1 VNEGF
6 SIRLRRGGKTWPIDS
21 LSNDEGLVFD
31 NETDAFPRS
40 LTLEFDGDNAAT
52 TYRMN
57 RVRELRGWNAG
68 VFDLNLAER
77 DGLLF
82 VSGVDPDALPPG
94 YYWFRLWIDD
104 VIIPAKDFH
113 FHLEEDTS
121 DTVVTIDVATDP
133 RDIELTEAI
142 DDFDDE
148 IKRII
153 ESPDSRA
160 DGLAIPDW
168 LDDTDPRPSR
178 KACLLNLMAKL
189 RTAPTAG
196 DPLIATVD
204 SVFFCGNER
213 VYARVTSDLFVR
225 LQALADDPDRPFYAE
240 GPPTSSMHQ
249 KLLESIEAHGWA
261 NKANYELWSFRQ
273 EGNPSMQIV
282 CATPTMGGMPFC
294 ADLDIDLGNPLQDL
308 QGFAIHMGELIGG
321 DATDHLD
328 LWKKLSKGATKNYL
342 YYDVKKPA

>member
-6 SIRLRRGGKTWPIDS
+6 SIRLRRGDKTWPIDS
-21 LSNDEGLVFD
+21 LTPDEGLTFD

-68 VFDLNLAER
+68 VFNLNLAAK

-82 VSGVDPDALPPG
+82 VSGVDPDALPSG

-113 FHLEEDTS
+113 FHLEENTS
-121 DTVVTIDVATDP
+121 DTVVTIDVTTDP
-133 RDIELTEAI
+133 REIELTEPI
-142 DDFDDE
+142 DAFDDD

-153 ESPDSRA
+153 ESPDSKA

-168 LDDTDPRPSR
+168 LDDDEPRPSR

-204 SVFFCGNER
+204 SVFFLGNER
-213 VYARVTSDLFVR
+213 VYARVTAGLFAR
-225 LQALADDPDRPFYAE
+225 LQALADDPDRPFYDE

-249 KLLESIEAHGWA
+249 KLLTSIEAHRWGTHSDF
-261 NKANYELWSFRQ
+261 ELRSYRQ
-273 EGNPSMQIV
+273 EGHPSMQIV
-282 CATPTMGGMPFC
+282 CATPKIGGLPFF

-308 QGFAIHMGELIGG
+308 EGFAIHMGELIGG
-321 DATDHLD
+321 GATDHLD

-342 YYDVKKPA
+342 YYDIKKTA

>member
-1 VNEGF
+1 MNEGF

-21 LSNDEGLVFD
+21 LTKDEGLIFD
-31 NETDAFPRS
+31 KETDAFPRS
-40 LTLEFDGDNAAT
+40 LTLEFDADNAAT

-57 RVRELRGWNAG
+57 RVRDLRGWNAG
-68 VFDLNLAER
+68 VFNLSLTEK

-82 VSGVDPDALPPG
+82 VSGVDPDALPSG
-94 YYWFRLWIDD
+94 YYWLRLTIDD
-104 VIIPAKDFH
+104 VVVPNKDFH
-113 FHLEEDTS
+113 FHVEEDTS
-121 DTVVTIDVATDP
+121 DTVVTIDVTTDP
-133 RDIELTEAI
+133 RDIELTESI
-142 DDFDDE
+142 DEFDDE

-153 ESPDSRA
+153 QSPDSRA

-168 LDDTDPRPSR
+168 LDDSDPRPSR
-178 KACLLNLMAKL
+178 KACLMNLMAKL

-196 DPLIATVD
+196 DPLIATVN

-213 VYARVTSDLFVR
+213 VYARVTPDLFVR

-240 GPPTSSMHQ
+240 GPPTSSMHL
-249 KLLESIEAHGWA
+249 KLLDAIEAHGWGS
-261 NKANYELWSFRQ
+261 KGNYSLWSFRQ
-273 EGNPSMQIV
+273 EGNPSMQVV
-282 CATPTMGGMPFC
+282 CATPSMSGMPFC

-308 QGFAIHMGELIGG
+308 EGFAIHMGELIGG

-342 YYDVKKPA
+342 YYDVKKTA